1 MTPTLGIMQPYFFP
15 YLGYFQLIASVEQGI
30 LFDVVDYQRKSWMN
44 RNRMLDTKGGW
55 QYISVPVSLDAGQL
69 IEHARVLDA
78 PAALR
83 RIEGQLG
90 HYRGKAPF
98 FSEALKVLKRAFAL
112 CQSDRLTEL
121 NARSLQS
128 ACDYLGMD
136 FTWTVCSAL
145 QLPLPPIEHAGQ
157 WALEISSLQRARRY
171 INAPGGREIFRPDEW
186 LERDIELRFL
196 DLTPLTYST
205 GPYPFIE
212 NLSILDVLMW
222 NPPHKVTAFIHEQ
235 TRVVP

>member
-30 LFDVVDYQRKSWMN
+30 LFDIVDYQRKSWMN
-44 RNRMLDTKGGW
+44 RNRVLDAKGGW
-55 QYISVPVSLDAGQL
+55 QYINVPVSLVAGPL

-83 RIEGQLG
+83 RIEGQLE

-98 FSEALKVLKRAFAL
+98 YRESLHVLQRAFAL
-112 CQSDRLTEL
+112 CQSDSLTEL

-128 ACDYLGMD
+128 VCDYLGMD
-136 FTWTVCSAL
+136 FTWKVCSAL

-157 WALEISSLQRARRY
+157 WALEISSLQHARRY
-171 INAPGGREIFRPDEW
+171 INAPGGREIFRNEEW
-186 LERDIELRFL
+186 LKRGIELRFL
-196 DLTPLTYST
+196 ALTPLIYDTA
-205 GPYPFIE
+205 PCPFIE

-222 NPPHKVTAFIHEQ
+222 NAPQKVMTFIHEQ
-235 TRVVP
+235 TRVVC